1 MRRDLSS
8 VRGNVPV
15 ECSTS
20 CPEVTNTGRDA
31 CEFCSLLLMESLSC
45 ACGRTEP
52 FPHGSSER
60 PRCTH
65 LDLILTRVFFTMTSV
80 ILVFGALHSIT
91 SALIRPGFAQ
101 LLCTRSWKPSE
112 GSKPGQRAHC
122 STWLV
127 VSVFRAAA
135 SCFAWWL
142 LLLNLNTLSYLKV
155 GILKWAF
162 LVYGLLLLLWLLLDK
177 AKVFYL
183 WSANFSVCLQY
194 LCAYG
199 IEAEWTEQRE

>member
-1 MRRDLSS
+1 MRESFVLCFSWRVSHVHVEGQSHFLMGPWRGPAAHTW
-8 VRGNVPV
+8 VRFLPG
-15 ECSTS
+15 
-20 CPEVTNTGRDA
+20 
-31 CEFCSLLLMESLSC
+31 
-45 ACGRTEP
+45 
-52 FPHGSSER
+52 
-60 PRCTH
+60 
-65 LDLILTRVFFTMTSV
+65 FFTVASV

-101 LLCTRSWKPSE
+101 LRCTRSWKPSQ
-112 GSKPGQRAHC
+112 GSKPGQWAHC

-142 LLLNLNTLSYLKV
+142 LLLNLDTLSYLKV
-155 GILKWAF
+155 EILKRAF
-162 LVYGLLLLLWLLLDK
+162 LVYGLLLDK